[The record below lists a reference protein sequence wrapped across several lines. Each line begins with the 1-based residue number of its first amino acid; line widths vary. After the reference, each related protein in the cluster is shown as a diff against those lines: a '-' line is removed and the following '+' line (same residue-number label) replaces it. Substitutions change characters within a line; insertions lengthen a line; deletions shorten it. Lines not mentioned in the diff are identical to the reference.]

1 MKYPTVFNL
10 ISAVI
15 RKADVPCVLIGG
27 FAVNFYKTARQ
38 TADVDFLIAK
48 ENLKAVLPLL
58 EKEGYRQGVTE
69 KIFTRL
75 EENGRY
81 RMPIDFMFVD
91 KNTLDKI
98 VKNGKKIEIAGE
110 SFIIPSLYDL
120 ISLKVH
126 SIKYNPNRELKD
138 LLDIVSLIRANDI
151 DINDR
156 KLRELCLKYG
166 TEELYNKIVLYCE
179 RK

>member
-1 MKYPTVFNL
+1 MKYPTIFNL

-15 RKADVPCVLIGG
+15 KKADVTCVLIGG
-27 FAVNFYKTARQ
+27 FAVHFYKAARH

-48 ENLKAVLPLL
+48 DDLQGALPLF
-58 EKEGYRQGVTE
+58 EKEGYRQGVTG

-75 EENGRY
+75 EDNGKY
-81 RMPIDFMFVD
+81 GVPIDFMFVD
-91 KNTLDKI
+91 KDTLDKI
-98 VKNGKKIEIAGE
+98 IKDGKKIEIAGE

-120 ISLKVH
+120 IALKVH

-156 KLRELCLKYG
+156 KLKELCLKYG
-166 TEELYNKIVLYCE
+166 TGELYNKIVSYCE